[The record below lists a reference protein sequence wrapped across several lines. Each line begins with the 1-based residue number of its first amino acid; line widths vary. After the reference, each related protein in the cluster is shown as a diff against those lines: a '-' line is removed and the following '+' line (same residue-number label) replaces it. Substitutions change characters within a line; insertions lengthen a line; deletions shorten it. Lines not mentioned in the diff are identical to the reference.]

1 MQYKDFWIRD
11 WEARDRTP
19 AAQLIAQVLA
29 EYGVCGEPE
38 GADRDV
44 WEVETYY
51 QQANGVF
58 WVIEQ
63 AGQLVGTAG
72 FYPIRRAQMGSNP
85 TAVEIRK
92 MYLLPEARRQ
102 GLGRFL
108 IVELEQEIARRGFT
122 NIYLE
127 TATALKEAVL
137 LYEALGYAQLDPS
150 QVETARCDRIYHK
163 HLSQT
168 DRA

>member
-11 WEARDRTP
+11 WEARDRIL

-51 QQANGVF
+51 QQVNGIF
-58 WVIEQ
+58 WVVEK

-72 FYPIRRAQMGSNP
+72 FYPISRAQMGSNP
-85 TAVEIRK
+85 TAVE
-92 MYLLPEARRQ
+92 
-102 GLGRFL
+102 F
-108 IVELEQEIARRGFT
+108 
-122 NIYLE
+122 
-127 TATALKEAVL
+127 
-137 LYEALGYAQLDPS
+137 
-150 QVETARCDRIYHK
+150 ARCICCRQ
-163 HLSQT
+163 LVA
-168 DRA
+168 RV